1 MNENKLK
8 TFDLSKAKKLGLA
21 LLSGNNMKEIK
32 IDNPNLWNLDLSKN
46 AFESVSL
53 DNAPAL
59 EQLWL
64 NDNKLTKVDISKN
77 PKLTVLNLVKNKLR
91 FSTMPIAVDSEGKS
105 KFYKYSYNLQEPL
118 DVKSVNGKV
127 DLSSEAMVDGEATT
141 FRWFVDRINVIDGE
155 PQGEELEAD
164 EFSIVNGVT
173 TLKLTKAANNLVCLM
188 RNTRLPNLYQ
198 ITNYITFDPNP
209 AGIDGVNADD
219 VTIQLVNGGITVLGA
234 KNSILAVYTIDG
246 KLAYQNK
253 LADNETHVS
262 LSAGTYVVR
271 VGNKV
276 TKVNVR

>member
-1 MNENKLK
+1 MLLK
-8 TFDLSKAKKLGLA
+8 VFRSTM
-21 LLSGNNMKEIK
+21 LL
-32 IDNPNLWNLDLSKN
+32 
-46 AFESVSL
+46 
-53 DNAPAL
+53 
-59 EQLWL
+59 QLWL

-77 PKLTVLNLVKNKLR
+77 SHLTVLNLVKNKLR
-91 FSTMPIAVDSEGKS
+91 FSTMPVAVDSDGKS

-118 DVKSVNGKV
+118 DVKCVDGKV
-127 DLSSEAMVDGEATT
+127 DLSAEAMVDGEATS

-198 ITNYITFDPNP
+198 ITNYITFDPHTS
-209 AGIDGVNADD
+209 IEGVTADD

-234 KNSILAVYTIDG
+234 KNRMLAVYTIDG

-253 LADNETHVS
+253 LAEKEAHVS
-262 LSAGTYVVR
+262 LPAGTYVVR

-276 TKVNVR
+276 AKVNVR

>member
-1 MNENKLK
+1 
-8 TFDLSKAKKLGLA
+8 
-21 LLSGNNMKEIK
+21 
-32 IDNPNLWNLDLSKN
+32 
-46 AFESVSL
+46 
-53 DNAPAL
+53 
-59 EQLWL
+59 
-64 NDNKLTKVDISKN
+64 
-77 PKLTVLNLVKNKLR
+77 
-91 FSTMPIAVDSEGKS
+91 
-105 KFYKYSYNLQEPL
+105 
-118 DVKSVNGKV
+118 
-127 DLSSEAMVDGEATT
+127 
-141 FRWFVDRINVIDGE
+141 
-155 PQGEELEAD
+155 
-164 EFSIVNGVT
+164 
-173 TLKLTKAANNLVCLM
+173 M